1 MNVGV
6 IRIMGEI
13 ITVTTLK
20 NLNVEINQ
28 IFVIRRQQRDA
39 VSHFFIILF

>member
-28 IFVIRRQQRDA
+28 
-39 VSHFFIILF
+39 SL